1 MKRVLRCFAS
11 FAVAALLLP
20 SGAAGQTAASG
31 TPFTIDVIA
40 SVTGSGAFLNAQ
52 IVTSIKAY
60 EDTANAAGGISG
72 RPVHFDIRDDAGEP
86 QNAVELANQILARH
100 PAVILGPAVQAT
112 CNAVGALA
120 PHGPV
125 VYCLTPGVIP
135 EPRSYVFATSASLIS
150 IVPAMFRY
158 IRTSGHK
165 RVAAIITTD
174 ATGQR
179 SDKMIEYVMKL
190 PENKSLQL
198 VADEHF
204 SDKDI
209 SVAAQVAR
217 IKAANPDFIY
227 LSASGTPFQTVMR
240 QLNEAGLFA
249 IPIVTSS
256 ANMSTRMLAPFVKVP
271 PSELVFNGPRFWGSS
286 NESNPALRAA
296 IAEYHAAYKKLG
308 AEETPND
315 DFGWD
320 TAKIVIDAFR
330 HLGIG
335 ATATQ
340 VHDYIENLKGFPG
353 INGLYDFSSGD
364 NHGLDGNSIVM
375 LRWDAASNTNV
386 PASGPSGVALR
397 KP

>member
-1 MKRVLRCFAS
+1 MKRVVRCFALI
-11 FAVAALLLP
+11 AAAALMRP
-20 SGAAGQTAASG
+20 AGAFGQTAASQV
-31 TPFTIDVIA
+31 PFTIDVIA
-40 SVTGSGAFLNAQ
+40 SVTGSGAFLNQQ

-60 EDTANAAGGISG
+60 EDTVNASGGIKG
-72 RPVHFDIRDDAGEP
+72 RPVHFDIHDDASVP
-86 QNAVELANQILARH
+86 QNAVELASQILARH
-100 PAVILGPAVQAT
+100 PAVIMGPTVQAT

-125 VYCLTPGVIP
+125 VYCLSPGLIP
-135 EPRSYVFATSASLIS
+135 EPRSYVFATSASLVG

-158 IRTSGHK
+158 IRTSGHH

-179 SDKMIEYVMKL
+179 SDKMIDYTMHL

-204 SDKDI
+204 SDNEI

-227 LSASGTPFQTVMR
+227 LSASGSPFQTVMR
-240 QLNEAGLFA
+240 ALDEAGLFA

-256 ANMSTRMLAPFVKVP
+256 ANMSTRMLAPYVKTP
-271 PSELVFNGPRFWGSS
+271 PSELVFNGPRFWGST
-286 NESNPALRAA
+286 NEANPALRAA

-320 TAKIVIDAFR
+320 TAKIVVDAFR
-330 HLGIG
+330 HLGTG
-335 ATATQ
+335 ATAAQ
-340 VHDYIENLKGFPG
+340 VHDYIESLKGFPG

>member
-1 MKRVLRCFAS
+1 MKRVVRCFALI
-11 FAVAALLLP
+11 AAAALMLP
-20 SGAAGQTAASG
+20 SGSFGQTSASQV
-31 TPFTIDVIA
+31 PFTIDVIA
-40 SVTGSGAFLNAQ
+40 SVTGSGAFLNQQ

-60 EDTANAAGGISG
+60 EDTVNASGGIKG
-72 RPVHFDIRDDAGEP
+72 RPVHFEIHDDASVP

-100 PAVILGPAVQAT
+100 PAVIMGPTVQAT

-125 VYCLTPGVIP
+125 VYCLSPGLIP
-135 EPRSYVFATSASLIS
+135 EPRSFVFATSASLVG

-158 IRTSGHK
+158 IRTSGHH

-179 SDKMIEYVMKL
+179 SDKMIDYTMHL
-190 PENKSLQL
+190 PENKTLQL

-209 SVAAQVAR
+209 SVAAQIAR

-227 LSASGTPFQTVMR
+227 LSASGSPFQTVMR
-240 QLNEAGLFA
+240 QLDEAGLFA

-256 ANMSTRMLAPFVKVP
+256 ANMSTRMLEPFVKTP
-271 PSELVFNGPRFWGSS
+271 PSELVFNGPRFWGSTD
-286 NESNPALRAA
+286 EANPALRAA

-330 HLGIG
+330 HLGTG
-335 ATATQ
+335 TTAAQ

-375 LRWDAASNTNV
+375 LRWDAASNANV